1 MPDAAK
7 VLYSNEDI
15 RRRVAELGREI
26 TADYAG
32 KSPVLISL
40 LKGSTVFLADLFR
53 EIRLPV
59 RIDFMAISPYG
70 EASGGARVVRIVKDL
85 DQDIGGEDVVIVEDI
100 VDTGLTLSYLLSTL
114 RSRHPRSVEICA
126 LLDRSTVRITPLDVR
141 YRGFD
146 CPESFVVGYGLDA
159 DERWRNLRGILTLR
173 TPRRSLPIPA
183 SFARS
188 WNGMGRKALRLP
200 VRKAVA
206 RLAGAAM
213 IEMNL
218 VGVRVELPTN
228 QPIVLLKEKE
238 GERFLPIWIGA
249 MEATAIAFALQ
260 GIVTARPMTHDL
272 LKNLLEELGVSIDRI
287 VITELRD
294 GTFYAVIQM
303 QQNGSSFEVSSRPSD
318 AIALAVRV
326 NVPVFA
332 NEDVLT
338 EASIVIRDD
347 EEQEVEKF
355 REFLEQVNPEDFA

>member
-1 MPDAAK
+1 
-7 VLYSNEDI
+7 
-15 RRRVAELGREI
+15 
-26 TADYAG
+26 
-32 KSPVLISL
+32 
-40 LKGSTVFLADLFR
+40 
-53 EIRLPV
+53 
-59 RIDFMAISPYG
+59 
-70 EASGGARVVRIVKDL
+70 
-85 DQDIGGEDVVIVEDI
+85 
-100 VDTGLTLSYLLSTL
+100 
-114 RSRHPRSVEICA
+114 
-126 LLDRSTVRITPLDVR
+126 
-141 YRGFD
+141 
-146 CPESFVVGYGLDA
+146 
-159 DERWRNLRGILTLR
+159 
-173 TPRRSLPIPA
+173 
-183 SFARS
+183 
-188 WNGMGRKALRLP
+188 
-200 VRKAVA
+200 
-206 RLAGAAM
+206 M

-228 QPIVLLKEKE
+228 QPIVLLREKE

-272 LKNLLEELGVSIDRI
+272 MKNLLEELSVRIDRI

-332 NEDVLT
+332 NEEVLT